1 MPSYIRIIGGQWKR
15 QRLPVIDAPG
25 LRPTAD
31 RVRETLFNW
40 LGQELHGLR
49 CLDMFAG
56 AGALGFEAA
65 SRGAAYVLALEQSP
79 KIAQQLRHNRERL
92 TATQIEIIVT
102 DAIKYVDRL
111 PDQSFDVIFLDPP
124 FADNLL
130 LPALQAASRLLSA
143 NGFIYVESA
152 TLFTSYPDLVVVR
165 QDRAGKAY
173 YCLLRKTYSTI

>member
-1 MPSYIRIIGGQWKR
+1 MPSDIRIIGGQWKR

-65 SRGAAYVLALEQSP
+65 SRGAAYVLALEKNP
-79 KIAQQLRHNRERL
+79 KVAQQLRRNRERL
-92 TATQIEIIVT
+92 MATQIEIIAT
-102 DAIKYVDRL
+102 DAIKYADRL
-111 PDQSFDVIFLDPP
+111 PDHHFDVIFLDPP
-124 FADNLL
+124 FTDNLL
-130 LPALQAASRLLSA
+130 FPALQVASRLLSA

-152 TLFTSYPDLVVVR
+152 TIFTPHPNLVVTR
-165 QDRAGKAY
+165 HDRAGKVHY
-173 YCLLRKTYSTI
+173 YLLRKASQ